1 MIYLIVLKTFTFVEI
16 CIMIKKSGKRH
27 TGYDIMNIEDYN
39 REAWKHEVENKEMH
53 TIPISR
59 EDFQKA

>member
-1 MIYLIVLKTFTFVEI
+1 MIE
-16 CIMIKKSGKRH
+16 KSGKRH